1 MGKKYKMLRPE
12 WIGDRFREGELV
24 KVSRIQAL
32 RDIPLHGVKK
42 GDLGGWVAA
51 DKTVEL
57 SQQDE
62 CWIGGNAIVL
72 GCVNIIDNA
81 LISGN
86 ALIHG
91 GVKVKRL
98 DVNGYYF
105 GLSVIGN
112 AKILED
118 AKLDFSLGTRVEGEG
133 AFIGKYAVIKGKTTI
148 TGARSISDRT
158 VIDGNASVEF
168 GCSFDGDAIIKDNA
182 HIGQFVCVGGW
193 TEISENATIGNRSSI
208 LGGTKIGGTSVI
220 PPYSKIQDGKM
231 IKEADVPS
239 KELVEYVADEQLVF
253 LSIDEDTKPT
263 QEIWDTY
270 VRKYEDIKGRIAD
283 YSTDIVNIL
292 KYPVMTDLT
301 NVHTAEMTFALKKA
315 DLEIGFRNHAT
326 FFTAVENLE
335 MKYLVAESNARKVAA
350 SLLSD
355 SDRKKTEQARDLF
368 ALACNEASPE
378 PEKRNA
384 FKQGFRKLEGVVA
397 VPEEAIQAMR
407 IRVGIPELEI

>member
-12 WIGDRFREGELV
+12 WIGNRFREGELV

-42 GDLGGWVAA
+42 GDLGGWIGA
-51 DKTVEL
+51 DKQTTL
-57 SQQDE
+57 AQDDE
-62 CWIGGNAIVL
+62 CWIGRNAIVL
-72 GCVNIIDNA
+72 GSVGIVGNV
-81 LISGN
+81 LVSGN

-91 GVKVKRL
+91 GARVKRIGA
-98 DVNGYYF
+98 DGYYF
-105 GLSVIGN
+105 GLSVEGN

-118 AKLDFSLGTRVEGEG
+118 ARIDYSSGTGIEGEG
-133 AFIGKYAVIKGKTTI
+133 GFIGKYAVIKGKATLQ
-148 TGARSISDRT
+148 GVRSVGDRT
-158 VIDGNASVEF
+158 IIEGNVSIDF
-168 GCSFDGDAIIKDNA
+168 GCSFEGDTIVKDNVRVGKLA
-182 HIGQFVCVGGW
+182 HIGAW
-193 TEISENATIGNRSSI
+193 AEISDNAQIGDHSKI

-220 PPYSKIQDGKM
+220 PPYSHIQDGKLV
-231 IKEADVPS
+231 KTADAPVR
-239 KELVEYVADEQLVF
+239 KQVEYVAGEQAAF
-253 LSIDEDTKPT
+253 PAIDNSQPT
-263 QEIWDTY
+263 QEAWDAY
-270 VRKYEDIKGRIAD
+270 VHKYKDIKGKIAG

-301 NVHTAEMTFALKKA
+301 NVHTAEMTFVLKKA
-315 DLEIGFRNHAT
+315 DLEIGLRNHAT
-326 FFTAVENLE
+326 FFAAVENLE

-407 IRVGIPELEI
+407 IRVGIPELEM